1 MPAAH
6 KPMPPKEPAPVTT
19 READYFPQCIRKYY
33 GDDAVIRNYGPDR
46 RRLELHVETDSEPGM
61 ERHECLG
68 LLMCEINRDYVG
80 LEVTKRG
87 QRIRGSAKIAYRQ
100 GQIL

>member
-1 MPAAH
+1 MPIAQ
-6 KPMPPKEPAPVTT
+6 KPMPPKDPAPLAPS
-19 READYFPQCIRKYY
+19 EAGYITQCVRKYY
-33 GDDAVIRNYGPDR
+33 GDDAVVRNYGPDP
-46 RRLELHVETDSEPGM
+46 RRLHLHVESNIEPGL

-68 LLMCEINRDYVG
+68 LLMCEINRDYIG

-87 QRIRGSAKIAYRQ
+87 SRIRGSAKIAYRQ